1 MLRDKH
7 IGFIGTGN
15 MGEALIKGLLQSG
28 LSDSEQ
34 LCCSDARSERLAELQ
49 KRYGIQTIGDNSE
62 LAGKCD
68 VVVYA
73 VKPQVLGSVIK
84 ETAGALDDTKVVI
97 SIAAGVPL
105 SAIATVAGK
114 PLRLVRAM
122 PNVCVSVE
130 AGATA
135 VAPGEHAK
143 AGDLELAQA
152 IFNSVGR
159 CVIVQSE
166 ALLDGVT
173 GLSGSGPAYIF
184 VILDAMADAGV
195 KVGLARNEALLLA
208 AQTLMGA
215 AKMHLETEM
224 HPGQLRD
231 MVTSPGGTTIAGLH
245 ALEREGIRNAMMNA
259 VEAATMRAKEL
270 GELVRLG

>member
-1 MLRDKH
+1 MLRDKK

-15 MGEALIKGLLQSG
+15 MGEALIKGVLQSG
-28 LSDSEQ
+28 LSNSKQ
-34 LCCSDARSERLAELQ
+34 LYCSDARSERLAELQ
-49 KRYGIQTIGDNSE
+49 TRYGIQTVGDNCE
-62 LAGKCD
+62 MAKKCD
-68 VVVYA
+68 VIIYA

-105 SAIATVAGK
+105 SAIAAVAGK

-122 PNVCVSVE
+122 PNVCVSVK

-159 CVIVQSE
+159 CIIVQAE

-195 KVGLARNEALLLA
+195 KVGLAREEALLLA

-215 AKMHLETEM
+215 AKMHLETKM
-224 HPGQLRD
+224 HPGQLKD

-259 VEAATMRAKEL
+259 VEASTIRAKEL